1 MPTMTNLLNLKMKQ
15 WPTLFVVNL
24 RPRHVE
30 QNKCDQIWL
39 NFATLVKFSKSLAI
53 FEGLFGYC
61 QKSSAQ
67 GDNFLHYWINFYWW
81 NGQIYQNYSI
91 HLVTLSR
98 ISVKWQSLKTWYSK
112 ELFLKISF
120 QLNKKWTIHLIRS
133 IRQPLGLT
141 ISMSSSIPH
150 YIRLLLH
157 WAVLK
162 SNYRV
167 NERQLFVHATITLL
181 PSSGPWGPEWKLCN
195 SDDQNFSNINT
206 IILSTFKD
214 IDSFS
219 CDKKF

>member
-1 MPTMTNLLNLKMKQ
+1 MDPIFSTFKDNSRLEAVLGRSMPTMTNLLNLKMKQ

-53 FEGLFGYC
+53 FERLFGYC
-61 QKSSAQ
+61 QKSSTQ

-141 ISMSSSIPH
+141 ISMSSA
-150 YIRLLLH
+150 YC
-157 WAVLK
+157 
-162 SNYRV
+162 
-167 NERQLFVHATITLL
+167 ITFAYL
-181 PSSGPWGPEWKLCN
+181 
-195 SDDQNFSNINT
+195 
-206 IILSTFKD
+206 
-214 IDSFS
+214 
-219 CDKKF
+219 